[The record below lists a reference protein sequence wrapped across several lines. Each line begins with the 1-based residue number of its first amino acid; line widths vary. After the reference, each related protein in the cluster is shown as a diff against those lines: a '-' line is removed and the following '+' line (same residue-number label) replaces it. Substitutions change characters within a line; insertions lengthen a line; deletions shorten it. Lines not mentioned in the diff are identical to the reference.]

1 MEEDGRWKIMQY
13 SGKPETA
20 KKKTADLDLN
30 LNLINHRI
38 GLD

>member
-1 MEEDGRWKIMQY
+1 MEEDGKWKIMQY

-20 KKKTADLDLN
+20 KKTADLDLN